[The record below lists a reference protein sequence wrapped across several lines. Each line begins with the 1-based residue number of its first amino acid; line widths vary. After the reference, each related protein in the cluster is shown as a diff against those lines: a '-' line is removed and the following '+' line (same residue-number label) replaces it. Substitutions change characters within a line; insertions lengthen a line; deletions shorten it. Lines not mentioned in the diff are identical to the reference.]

1 MPEQERKKLFVLT
14 ALHLLWGLILWFS
27 ISKYGLGVSTDAVH
41 QLFGGLN
48 LASGHGFT
56 SYDGSFLIL
65 WPPLYPI
72 LLALV
77 HAITGMQMLAAATVV
92 QGAAFLGLAWCLS
105 LLLIRIFAHRFG
117 LAVVAAILMQVGS
130 VMVFAAG
137 MVGPDYVHLAL
148 VVLTLLLTG
157 RYIESGSKRTF
168 VALAAACT
176 LTTLQRYL
184 GVAAVAAA
192 AAAILVLAQGGLGRR
207 ARNAAW
213 LGLTIVPMAT
223 WLALTSPL
231 YSLRNPITLE
241 ENLAWFSRSIL
252 EWFLGPIAPRQ
263 PLSLATSLFWLLA
276 LTLTTGSLL
285 LAWHRDRPTLQQA
298 QSGGTEGRF
307 PLAYLL
313 PILAYALCYALTLF
327 GSASFAYF
335 NKLGGRFLLP
345 LYIPLM
351 LLPVAAA
358 DSVLHLV
365 KNVDSKV
372 IRTLVTVSCYTLLA
386 ALGVSLL
393 RFSAPLIIES
403 HASGVSDGENAF
415 NTRAWHQNPSIVYWR
430 QHPPDQEHLVFSN
443 EPDGV
448 AFHTMHATQPAPRR
462 TSGPYGDTLLPL
474 ERYASELFGPG
485 LDVFL
490 IWIQPSLS
498 AHYYTPED
506 LKTAMEVVTVFESD
520 GGSILELRPP
530 AP

>member
-1 MPEQERKKLFVLT
+1 MPEQERKQLFVLM

-48 LASGHGFT
+48 LASGRGLT

-65 WPPLYPI
+65 WPPLYPM
-72 LLALV
+72 LLGLV

-105 LLLIRIFAHRFG
+105 LLLIRIFPHRFG
-117 LAVVAAILMQVGS
+117 PSVAAAILVQVGS
-130 VMVFAAG
+130 VMVIAAG

-148 VVLTLLLTG
+148 VVLTLVLTG
-157 RYIESGSKRTF
+157 RYIESNSKRTF

-192 AAAILVLAQGGLGRR
+192 ALAILVLAQGPLRGRV
-207 ARNAAW
+207 RNAAW
-213 LGLTIVPMAT
+213 LGLTVLPMAT
-223 WLALTSPL
+223 WLAITSRL
-231 YSLRNPITLE
+231 YSLRDPITLE

-252 EWFLGPIAPRQ
+252 AWFLGPIAPRQ
-263 PLSLATSLFWLLA
+263 PLSVPTAIFWLVA
-276 LTLTTGSLL
+276 LTLAIGSLL
-285 LAWHRDRPTLQQA
+285 LAWRRDRPASEQA
-298 QSGGTEGRF
+298 QTSGTHARY

-313 PILAYALCYALTLF
+313 PILAYALCYALALF
-327 GSASFAYF
+327 GSASLAYF

-345 LYIPLM
+345 LYIPLI

-358 DSVLHLV
+358 DAVLELI
-365 KNVDSKV
+365 KKVDSRV
-372 IRTLVTVSCYTLLA
+372 GRALITAGCYALLA
-386 ALGVSLL
+386 GLCLALL
-393 RFSAPLIIES
+393 RFSAPQVIQS
-403 HASGVSDGENAF
+403 HATGVSDGENAF
-415 NTRAWHQNPSIVYWR
+415 NTRAWHENPAIRYWQ
-430 QHPPDQEHLVFSN
+430 QHQPDQGHLALSN

-448 AFHTMHATQPAPRR
+448 AFHTMHATRPAPRQI
-462 TSGPYGDTLLPL
+462 SGPYADTLLPL
-474 ERYASELFGPG
+474 ESYAQELFGPG

-490 IWIQPSLS
+490 IWIEPSSS

-506 LKTAMEVVTVFESD
+506 MTTAMEVVTVFETD
-520 GGSILELRPP
+520 GGSIFELRPR